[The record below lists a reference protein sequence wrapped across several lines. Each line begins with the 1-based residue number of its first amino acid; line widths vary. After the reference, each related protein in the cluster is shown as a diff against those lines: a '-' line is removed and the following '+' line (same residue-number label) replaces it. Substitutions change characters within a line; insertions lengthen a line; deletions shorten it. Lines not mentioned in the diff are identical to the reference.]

1 MTLLFILPEL
11 PDSSFLESSILRKK
25 KTTTEV
31 LNIPTLE
38 GIYLM
43 YWTLQCCISDSER
56 NCGRQTEDVGTRMV
70 MVSEMRIWC
79 HADQIRKYGADLP
92 W

>member
-43 YWTLQCCISDSER
+43 Y
-56 NCGRQTEDVGTRMV
+56 
-70 MVSEMRIWC
+70 
-79 HADQIRKYGADLP
+79 
-92 W
+92 

>member
-11 PDSSFLESSILRKK
+11 PDSSFLESSILKK
-25 KTTTEV
+25 KKKPTTEV

-43 YWTLQCCISDSER
+43 Y
-56 NCGRQTEDVGTRMV
+56 
-70 MVSEMRIWC
+70 
-79 HADQIRKYGADLP
+79 
-92 W
+92 